1 MEPLDPGKNDENT
14 GFSNRHI
21 FSILKAPRKSI
32 RFPDSEQQENQVESA
47 KPVERRNSRRVS
59 FAPANDVL
67 LFSNDVKKSSS
78 GRSPLQELMTTVPTQ
93 NRVQVTSED
102 EIQQI
107 MGMETL
113 LNAPLHGS
121 DQKEK
126 ANSDTGFGEKT
137 MIYCDDDGFLD
148 LTQSHTIN
156 IAFCEDDLFGAPQ
169 KTGSN
174 FLSSGKSTA
183 DCVSSD
189 INPRHTFNMARG
201 FEFPPDGRNTGFSQ
215 SVPSCGPSLT
225 HSLPSLSKPTA
236 LKMKP
241 SNATVNPSLSQTKT
255 QKANVDKENHV
266 PSFFR
271 NAGNV
276 RESSC
281 GSTLCQDEDVNMD
294 VTHTGRV
301 TGLTADDDDDPFQ
314 GLFPTKEMYSQSDR
328 GSQQS
333 QNQENPQKQ
342 ATATPKASEDR
353 YVFCTSHIGFSFTL
367 VDIVEQL
374 GITVCQRVKAEE
386 DCREKTVRF
395 TAEDMCM
402 DITKSNTGKITTD
415 LSDPPNLAIF
425 GSNRKAVSSME
436 KRHRDT
442 IGMSS
447 CAMNLNPGLQ
457 NVLRTSKPKDISI
470 NARYSGLAYPLLTKA
485 PSTRDLD
492 FPEDELSMDMTEVQT
507 GLIIESTGNV
517 DPINC
522 LRLAQEMHSNSGQTA
537 TQQLC
542 TDKRKSSCNT
552 AKETSL
558 NAPLRHQASC
568 DTQEDCREK
577 TIKFTADGEV
587 MHVTKSHTVNMACF
601 LPMQS
606 HKSLPTNKERTI
618 RFSVNDADM
627 DVTQSHTANIALVEP
642 EEYHYV
648 DLLPAG
654 EDKTIDAA
662 LQQTHSQTANI
673 ANSLRTG
680 AHHNCDVAAAGKDR
694 TLRSTADDAS
704 VDVTRCHTIRI
715 DTPFEPSA
723 HNVDVLPAA
732 GEKTMRCTAMNETQ
746 SHTAYVANY
755 LEQGAHHNVNFVP
768 AGRETTLMFTA
779 DDDAMDETQSH
790 TSKIGHFLKTGAH
803 HNFDI
808 VPAGKDRTVRF
819 TAEDASMDV
828 TRCHTGRIDTPFEPS
843 AHNVDVLP
851 AAGEKTMRCTAMD
864 ETQSHTAY
872 VANYLEQGAH
882 HNVNFVPAGRET
894 TLMFTAD
901 DAAMDETQ
909 SHTSKIGH
917 FLKTGA
923 HHNFDIVPAG
933 KDRTVRFTAED
944 ASMDVTRCHTGRI
957 VTPFD
962 PRAHNVDILP
972 ATGKKTMRCTAMD
985 AALEETRSH
994 TANIATHLESGA
1006 HLDTFVPAERE
1017 KTLTFTRDAALMDET
1032 QSHIADVANYLK
1044 TGPHH
1049 NCYIVPSGKDRTV
1062 RFTADDA
1069 SMDVTRSHT
1078 VKIETPFEKRA
1089 QNVDILSV
1097 EGEKTMRCT
1106 AMDAALEVTRC
1117 HTANMATHLEPG
1129 ADPIVNFLPAGG
1141 EKTVRF
1147 IADDAAMDVTKCHTV
1162 QIDTPFEREV
1172 QNFLC
1177 VPAKGEK
1184 TLRFTADDA
1193 AMDVTKCHTIQID
1206 TPFEREVQNVLCV
1219 PAIGEKTLRFTADDA
1234 AMDVT
1239 KCHTVQIDTPFE
1251 REVQNVLCVP
1261 AKGEKTLRFTADDAA
1276 MDVTKCHTIQIDT
1289 PFEREVQNVLCVPA
1303 IGEKTLRFTADDAA
1317 MDVTKCHTVQ
1327 IDTPFEREV
1336 QNVLCVPAKGEK
1348 TLRFTADDAAMDVTK
1363 CHTVQIDTPF
1373 EREVQNVLCV
1383 PAKGE
1388 KTLRFTADDAAMDVT
1403 KCHTVKIETP
1413 FEREVQNVLCVP
1425 AKGEKTLRFTADDA
1439 AMDVTKCHT
1448 VKIETPFELDVH
1460 NDDCVLVGGEK
1471 TTRLSADDVSLD
1483 GTQSHTHIA
1492 THLDSG
1498 ADLNVNF
1505 VPAGAD
1511 KPLRFT
1517 ADDAAMNVTKGHTV
1531 KMYTPFELQAH
1542 NVDCVPVVEEKT
1554 TRFSAENISLG
1565 GTQIHTP
1572 DIATCLKQG
1581 ANLDN
1586 FEPVG
1591 REKTLMFTA
1600 DDASMDVTRCHT
1612 LRINTPFEL
1621 KVKNVNCVPVGKEK
1635 TTRFSADDDTLDETK
1650 RQTPDIAAHFEQR
1663 AHYGNFVPV
1672 GGDKTFRFTADDA
1685 AMDVKKCHT
1694 VKIDTPFDL
1703 EVKNVDF
1710 VPVGGEKTTRLS
1722 TDDASLDGTQGYS
1735 ANIASTFEP
1744 QNKTNVD
1751 TWPAGEE
1758 KILGFSADD
1767 AATDEQQ
1774 RPAINTS
1781 YSNED
1786 SPTKNRDEIKHPP
1799 KNGSSPVLPIHTG
1812 LRRANPIVT
1821 KDECL
1826 SESSSR
1832 KTGDTDH
1839 FILTQHKTPCIVNK
1853 TRVPTLLDNSVS
1865 DAKNMQCSLQ
1875 RVETDASMDVTKAQT
1890 GSIVGEKY
1898 SNGNEHSSS
1907 QLSTQDPDGGV
1918 QKIRRATSPQPN
1930 QELGLSKQDAVEIA
1944 NVAYSVY
1951 SDETDI
1957 RNVSELGHIT
1967 SPLLANF
1974 NLASAVGHD
1983 STSKKSRRKSF
1994 ADLQLKVRHLSRLI
2008 NMTPETPAMESCTA
2022 PLPHMDPGIN
2032 TNPKNNDLLPIEV
2045 PDVIGEM
2052 GNTEGEAQD
2061 LPLEYA
2067 TAETPFKLKNL
2078 MSRLSMGDF
2087 KPKLPQK
2094 NRVDD
2099 SKKSDSSH
2107 MNSERKSDPTTNN
2120 IANDMG
2126 NWKDDVSD
2134 IYDEELGRCED
2145 LLGTLDTSGSP
2156 KMTANVIPVEECYIS
2171 QNLRDDVFKEE
2182 NPNCAPG
2189 IKRRLPS
2196 DEGHTEEEKKLKM
2209 SPEMVPETVKMTM
2222 DSSSTTHT
2230 SSSRGEVT
2238 FNSTFKQSMFESQLE
2253 DYSSDVQRKLED
2265 GTITVSEFFKLF
2277 NIDFVIH
2284 KPRQSILRGRPSS
2297 DTDRTPIDVMKD
2309 RLINRPKERVYEADI
2324 KSLTEKVEGLSYRMC
2339 DLNKPLKMINTA
2351 LWEEMKNSSEKEIK
2365 SFGVKLKERNN
2376 YFRKMSRVRSHEMK
2390 EVLYTG
2396 VVQALTDE
2404 QQNLRSSVEKS
2415 EETVKMLNDCIRDL
2429 EAELAAIEDK
2439 GTDTK
2444 PSLKSLQEEL
2454 KKVNESM
2461 DENERQICDL
2471 ETQKNQ
2477 ASSKLKSLKADT
2489 KNLES
2494 SIAILNMLNEWRLK
2508 EKRGNYTVYTFLND
2522 TLHLQLVYKGNGT
2535 AEEPEQETSEINFT
2549 FLLDDTSSQ
2558 CHARLVHKLISQYI
2572 YGQTLWVKK
2581 YPTSNHVQKLLYDVS
2596 LVVSHCR
2603 LLGEEIRLL
2612 KMWGGLRLK
2621 ILDIS
2626 CEDTRIHI
2634 VFSSLRRCS
2643 KFEVSFS
2650 VSLDKHIYG
2659 LHVHS
2664 FRNIFGDATIQQIVS
2679 IVKSFVPARKL
2690 LTKIVKKIHADLLSS
2705 AEYVQS
2711 TTEVFNK

>member
-1 MEPLDPGKNDENT
+1 MEPLDPGKNDENS

-21 FSILKAPRKSI
+21 SSILKAPRKSI
-32 RFPDSEQQENQVESA
+32 RFPDSEQQEIQVESA

-67 LFSNDVKKSSS
+67 LFSKDVKKTSSD
-78 GRSPLQELMTTVPTQ
+78 RSPLQELMTTVPTQ

-113 LNAPLHGS
+113 LNAPLHTAE
-121 DQKEK
+121 QKEK
-126 ANSDTGFGEKT
+126 ANLDTGFGEKT
-137 MIYCDDDGFLD
+137 MIYCEDDGFLD
-148 LTQSHTIN
+148 MTQSHTVN

-169 KTGSN
+169 KSGSN
-174 FLSSGKSTA
+174 FLPSGKSTS
-183 DCVSSD
+183 DCVFTD
-189 INPRHTFNMARG
+189 INLRHTFNMARG

-215 SVPSCGPSLT
+215 SVPSFGPTLT

-236 LKMKP
+236 LKMKL

-255 QKANVDKENHV
+255 QKVNVDKENLV

-276 RESSC
+276 RESSR
-281 GSTLCQDEDVNMD
+281 GSTLCQDENVNMD
-294 VTHTGRV
+294 VTNTGGV

-314 GLFPTKEMYSQSDR
+314 GLFPAKEMYSQSDR

-342 ATATPKASEDR
+342 ATRTPKASEDR
-353 YVFCTSHIGFSFTL
+353 CL
-367 VDIVEQL
+367 
-374 GITVCQRVKAEE
+374 RVNAEE
-386 DCREKTVRF
+386 ECREKTVRF

-402 DITKSNTGKITTD
+402 DIIKSDTGKITTD
-415 LSDPPNLAIF
+415 LSNPPNLDIF
-425 GSNRKAVSSME
+425 DSDRKAVSSME

-442 IGMSS
+442 IGLSS
-447 CAMNLNPGLQ
+447 CAINSNPGLE
-457 NVLRTSKPKDISI
+457 NILSVSKPKDISV
-470 NARYSGLAYPLLTKA
+470 NARYSGMAKPSLTKA
-485 PSTRDLD
+485 PSNRDPD

-507 GLIIESTGNV
+507 GLIIERTGNN
-517 DPINC
+517 DPIHC
-522 LRLAQEMHSNSGQTA
+522 LRPAQEMHSKGGQTA
-537 TQQLC
+537 SQQLC

-558 NAPLRHQASC
+558 KAPFRHQANC

-577 TIKFTADGEV
+577 TIKFTADNEF
-587 MHVTKSHTVNMACF
+587 MDVTKSHIVNMACVF
-601 LPMQS
+601 PMQS
-606 HKSLPTNKERTI
+606 RKSLPTNKERTI

-654 EDKTIDAA
+654 VDKTMRCNAMDAA
-662 LQQTHSQTANI
+662 LEQTHSQTANF
-673 ANSLRTG
+673 ANFLRTG
-680 AHHNCDVAAAGKDR
+680 AHHNCDVAPAGKDR
-694 TLRSTADDAS
+694 TVRFTADDAS
-704 VDVTRCHTIRI
+704 MDVTRCHTVRI

-723 HNVDVLPAA
+723 HNVDVLP
-732 GEKTMRCTAMNETQ
+732 E
-746 SHTAYVANY
+746 
-755 LEQGAHHNVNFVP
+755 
-768 AGRETTLMFTA
+768 
-779 DDDAMDETQSH
+779 
-790 TSKIGHFLKTGAH
+790 
-803 HNFDI
+803 
-808 VPAGKDRTVRF
+808 
-819 TAEDASMDV
+819 
-828 TRCHTGRIDTPFEPS
+828 
-843 AHNVDVLP
+843 
-851 AAGEKTMRCTAMD
+851 AGEKTMRCTAMD

-882 HNVNFVPAGRET
+882 HNVNFVPAGREK

-909 SHTSKIGH
+909 SHTANIGN

-923 HHNFDIVPAG
+923 HHNFDVVPAG
-933 KDRTVRFTAED
+933 KDRTVRFTADD
-944 ASMDVTRCHTGRI
+944 ASMDVTRCHTVRI

-972 ATGKKTMRCTAMD
+972 AAGEKTMRSTTMD

-994 TANIATHLESGA
+994 TANIATHLEPGA
-1006 HLDTFVPAERE
+1006 HHDTFVPAETE
-1017 KTLTFTRDAALMDET
+1017 KTLTFTGDAAVMDET
-1032 QSHIADVANYLK
+1032 QSHTADVANYLK
-1044 TGPHH
+1044 TGAHH
-1049 NCYIVPSGKDRTV
+1049 NFDVVPAGKDRTV

-1069 SMDVTRSHT
+1069 SMDVTRCHT
-1078 VKIETPFEKRA
+1078 ARILTPFDPRA
-1089 QNVDILSV
+1089 HNVDILPAA
-1097 EGEKTMRCT
+1097 GEKTMRCT
-1106 AMDAALEVTRC
+1106 AMDAALEGTRSHTANIATHLEPGAHHDTFVPAEREKTLTFTGDAAVMDETQSHTADVANYLKTGAHHNFDVVPAGKDRTVRFTADDAFMDVTRSHTVKIDTPFEKRAQHVDILSVEGEKTIRC
-1117 HTANMATHLEPG
+1117 TAMDAALEETRSHTANMATHLEPG
-1129 ADPIVNFLPAGG
+1129 AHPNVNFLPA
-1141 EKTVRF
+1141 E
-1147 IADDAAMDVTKCHTV
+1147 
-1162 QIDTPFEREV
+1162 
-1172 QNFLC
+1172 
-1177 VPAKGEK
+1177 GEK

-1193 AMDVTKCHTIQID
+1193 AV
-1206 TPFEREVQNVLCV
+1206 
-1219 PAIGEKTLRFTADDA
+1219 
-1234 AMDVT
+1234 
-1239 KCHTVQIDTPFE
+1239 
-1251 REVQNVLCVP
+1251 
-1261 AKGEKTLRFTADDAA
+1261 
-1276 MDVTKCHTIQIDT
+1276 
-1289 PFEREVQNVLCVPA
+1289 
-1303 IGEKTLRFTADDAA
+1303 
-1317 MDVTKCHTVQ
+1317 
-1327 IDTPFEREV
+1327 
-1336 QNVLCVPAKGEK
+1336 
-1348 TLRFTADDAAMDVTK
+1348 DVTK

-1403 KCHTVKIETP
+1403 KCHTVKIE
-1413 FEREVQNVLCVP
+1413 
-1425 AKGEKTLRFTADDA
+1425 
-1439 AMDVTKCHT
+1439 
-1448 VKIETPFELDVH
+1448 H

-1471 TTRLSADDVSLD
+1471 KNRLSADDASLD
-1483 GTQSHTHIA
+1483 GTQSHTPDIA

-1505 VPAGAD
+1505 VPAGGE

-1517 ADDAAMNVTKGHTV
+1517 ADDAAMNVTKCHTV
-1531 KMYTPFELQAH
+1531 KMCTPFELEVH
-1542 NVDCVPVVEEKT
+1542 SVDSVPVVEGKT
-1554 TRFSAENISLG
+1554 TRFSADNASLN

-1572 DIATCLKQG
+1572 EIATCLEQG
-1581 ANLDN
+1581 AHLGN

-1600 DDASMDVTRCHT
+1600 DDAAMNVTRCHT
-1612 LRINTPFEL
+1612 ARINTFEL
-1621 KVKNVNCVPVGKEK
+1621 EVKNVSCVPVGGEK
-1635 TTRFSADDDTLDETK
+1635 TTRFLANDDTLDETK
-1650 RQTPDIAAHFEQR
+1650 RHTPDIAAHFEQR
-1663 AHYGNFVPV
+1663 AHHGNVVPV
-1672 GGDKTFRFTADDA
+1672 GGDKTFRFTADDT
-1685 AMDVKKCHT
+1685 AMDVTKCHT
-1694 VKIDTPFDL
+1694 VKIDTPFDF

-1710 VPVGGEKTTRLS
+1710 VPVGGEKTTRFS
-1722 TDDASLDGTQGYS
+1722 ADDASLDGTQGHS
-1735 ANIASTFEP
+1735 ANIASNFEP

-1758 KILGFSADD
+1758 KISGFSADA
-1767 AATDEQQ
+1767 AATDGQQ
-1774 RPAINTS
+1774 RPAINIS
-1781 YSNED
+1781 YSNKD
-1786 SPTKNRDEIKHPP
+1786 TPTKNRDEMKHPP
-1799 KNGSSPVLPIHTG
+1799 RNDSSPVLTIHTG
-1812 LRRANPIVT
+1812 LKKTDFPWANPIVT

-1832 KTGDTDH
+1832 ETGDTDH
-1839 FILTQHKTPCIVNK
+1839 FIPAQHKTPCIVKK
-1853 TRVPTLLDNSVS
+1853 TIVPALLDNSVS
-1865 DAKNMQCSLQ
+1865 DVKNMHGSLQ
-1875 RVETDASMDVTKAQT
+1875 RAETDVSMDITEAQT

-1898 SNGNEHSSS
+1898 SNGNEHPFS
-1907 QLSTQDPDGGV
+1907 QLSTQDPDAGV

-1930 QELGLSKQDAVEIA
+1930 QELGLSKQDAVEIS

-1974 NLASAVGHD
+1974 NLASAVDND
-1983 STSKKSRRKSF
+1983 SPSRKSRRKSF
-1994 ADLQLKVRHLSRLI
+1994 ADLQLKVRRLSRLV
-2008 NMTPETPAMESCTA
+2008 NTTPETPAIESCIA
-2022 PLPHMDPGIN
+2022 PLPHVDPGIN
-2032 TNPKNNDLLPIEV
+2032 TNPKNNDLLPVVV
-2045 PDVIGEM
+2045 PDVIVDM

-2067 TAETPFKLKNL
+2067 TVETPFKLKNL

-2099 SKKSDSSH
+2099 SKKADSSH
-2107 MNSERKSDPTTNN
+2107 MNSERKRDRTTTTNN

-2156 KMTANVIPVEECYIS
+2156 KMTANVIPFEECDIG
-2171 QNLRDDVFKEE
+2171 QNLRADAFEE
-2182 NPNCAPG
+2182 DNPNCAPG

-2230 SSSRGEVT
+2230 SSSRGEAT
-2238 FNSTFKQSMFESQLE
+2238 FNSTFKQSIFESQLE

-2284 KPRQSILRGRPSS
+2284 KPRQSILPGRPSS
-2297 DTDRTPIDVMKD
+2297 DTDRTPVDVMKD

-2324 KSLTEKVEGLSYRMC
+2324 KSLTEKVEGLSYRMR
-2339 DLNKPLKMINTA
+2339 DLEKPLKMINAA

-2415 EETVKMLNDCIRDL
+2415 EETVKMLDDCIRDL

-2461 DENERQICDL
+2461 TENERQICDL

-2477 ASSKLKSLKADT
+2477 ASSKLNSLKADT

-2508 EKRGNYTVYTFLND
+2508 EKKGNYTVYTFLND
-2522 TLHLQLVYKGNGT
+2522 TLHLQLVDKGNGT
-2535 AEEPEQETSEINFT
+2535 AEEPEQETSQINFT

-2572 YGQTLWVKK
+2572 YGETLWVKK

-2612 KMWGGLRLK
+2612 KTWGGLRLN

-2626 CEDTRIHI
+2626 CVDTRIHI

-2659 LHVHS
+2659 IQVHS

-2690 LTKIVKKIHADLLSS
+2690 LTKIVKKIHTDLLSL

-2711 TTEVFNK
+2711 TPEVSNH